1 MGKAYQELIS
11 SLYTNGNYDIL
22 DNYLVD
28 GKITGN
34 GITSTL
40 GNTKFK
46 DYVNSLLNNGLS
58 QDQIDK
64 ILQGKG
70 FSLSKFA
77 GWIFWINKILLLTT
91 FTEFLF
97 QRFDIVTLFL
107 CIVVILIELE
117 IFTHKHLYIWLA
129 VLVFSFILD
138 AFVLIDIAP
147 VSKNITL

>member
-64 ILQGKG
+64 ILK
-70 FSLSKFA
+70 LVPDWKPPVYRA
-77 GWIFWINKILLLTT
+77 TT
-91 FTEFLF
+91 PFTP
-97 QRFDIVTLFL
+97 T
-107 CIVVILIELE
+107 
-117 IFTHKHLYIWLA
+117 
-129 VLVFSFILD
+129 
-138 AFVLIDIAP
+138 
-147 VSKNITL
+147 KN